1 MTDAD
6 AEDLTDRDLEHQFGI
21 VKTNTP
27 NSPVSRYGDQS
38 YTDMKVIEFQGNAQA
53 HKTKKAAVC
62 KASRADRVLSYEVLV
77 LQMSHNHQLVIS
89 LTH

>member
-6 AEDLTDRDLEHQFGI
+6 AEDLTDRDLEHQFGV

-53 HKTKKAAVC
+53 HKTKKAAVS
-62 KASRADRVLSYEVLV
+62 KASRADRVLSYEVL
-77 LQMSHNHQLVIS
+77 LLPMSQHQQFGFY
-89 LTH
+89 